1 MRVVLY
7 GKPECCLC
15 DLAESRLRA
24 MAERRAFELVKV
36 DILGD
41 PALER
46 RFGITI
52 PAVEVDGVLVSEG
65 RFDENAVAA
74 AIADAFRKPST
85 SRTPR

>member
-7 GKPECCLC
+7 GKPDCCLC
-15 DLAESRLRA
+15 DFAESRLRA
-24 MAERRAFELVKV
+24 LLARRPFDLVKV

-41 PALER
+41 PALR
-46 RFGITI
+46 ARFGTTI
-52 PAVEVDGVLVSEG
+52 PAVEVDGALVSEG

-74 AIADAFRKPST
+74 AVGVSPPSS